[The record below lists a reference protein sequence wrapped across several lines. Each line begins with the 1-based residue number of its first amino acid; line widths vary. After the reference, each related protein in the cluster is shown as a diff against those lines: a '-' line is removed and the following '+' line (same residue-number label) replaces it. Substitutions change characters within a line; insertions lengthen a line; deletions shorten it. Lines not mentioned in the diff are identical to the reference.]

1 MTTIHD
7 IASKANVSKS
17 TVSRVLNHHP
27 YVSQENRQRVLEVIE
42 ELNYVPNS
50 IARSFRLMKNKTIA
64 VIIPN
69 LYHSFFSLLASGI
82 SKELRTQGYKTMIS
96 ESFYNAENEKA
107 ILEMLKFKEIEGV
120 ILCSIEND
128 WELIEEYVHYGPL
141 VLCNEFHEEATIP
154 VICYDE
160 RGATTEG
167 LNHLLNQGHTRI
179 GFCYDVSNSPLQQK
193 RRESYEQTLHQ
204 DFQEAKKWIYPGC
217 FTIKD
222 GMNVVKQL
230 INQPQSDRP
239 TALFT
244 GSDYVAAGVI
254 KELKQRGFDVPRDF
268 AVMGYDDHQICLA
281 THPTIS
287 TIHIPIDQL
296 GVYTAKTLMKILYEG
311 TPLEGEVK
319 TFEGQLI
326 MRGST

>member
-1 MTTIHD
+1 MTTIYD

-27 YVSQENRQRVLEVIE
+27 YVSEKNKQKVWQVIE
-42 ELNYVPNS
+42 ELNYTPNAL
-50 IARSFRLMKNKTIA
+50 ARSFRFMRNKTIA

-82 SKELRTQGYKTMIS
+82 SKELRAQGYKTVIS
-96 ESFYNAENEKA
+96 ESFYNAENEKV
-107 ILEMLKFKEIEGV
+107 ILEMLKFKEIEGI

-128 WELIEEYVHYGPL
+128 WEFIEEYLNYGPI

-160 RGATTEG
+160 RGATAEA

-179 GFCYDVSNSPLQQK
+179 GFCYDVSDSPLQKMRQ
-193 RRESYEQTLHQ
+193 ESYEQFRDH
-204 DFQEAKKWIYPGC
+204 DFQETKKWFYPEC

-222 GMNVVKQL
+222 GMNVVKNL
-230 INQPQSDRP
+230 VKHPQNDRP

-244 GSDYVAAGVI
+244 GNDYVAAGVI
-254 KELKQRGFDVPRDF
+254 KELKQRGLDVPREF
-268 AVMGYDDHQICLA
+268 GVIGYDDHQICLA

-296 GVYTAKTLMKILYEG
+296 GVYTAKTLIKTLSENK
-311 TPLEGEVK
+311 PLQREVK
-319 TFEGQLI
+319 TFEGKLI
-326 MRGST
+326 IREST